1 MKKSVVALIAAGLF
15 LVALYLALQPPPSN
29 YTTTTTS
36 PAATTTTAEK
46 TTTPQTNARQTT
58 TTPEK
63 PLGAQTTAT
72 PAAQQPRMVY
82 VPAIEVEIEAPTAV
96 NTTKLP
102 IHLNYTIVIRNRG
115 NGTGVVLLGDE
126 TYVIAPGQEVRIA
139 ANKTVWWAG
148 EHSVEAV
155 VNGTRYVKAVRLY
168 YYAPRL
174 QAEPV
179 YINATKLPANLTV
192 AVRVSNL
199 GNLTAWVGGVAVAPG
214 ETKAISMT
222 ISVEAAGTYVVEI
235 GGVEVSVTVRYYVA
249 AFDWRVGG
257 PSEVEALPG
266 ETYAAWL
273 WIKNTGNATA
283 TLSIDGRAFALA
295 PGEELNITKTITVGA
310 AGTYNVEFRVTGSLN
325 ATLRHTIQVKVVAPK
340 VEIVLWS
347 PEVKRRWPPP
357 NGTDDASLSAV
368 NKTVAL
374 RWGYIITTNATRRT
388 VTLAVAGPGGV
399 DYYKLAPGAAASKN
413 YTETAQAPGEKTLEV
428 KVNSTTYRLKVYLTL
443 TPPRIT
449 VRDISRIEF
458 TDSRR
463 LLGLKLRCRVE
474 GFNIETTLDILRV
487 TGTLTYT
494 PTGRAMS
501 GQITVRS
508 VLGTNTG
515 DYSGKIEGGSG
526 SLSLN
531 VAGHNIYVE
540 FTTSPL
546 KITKVLVDG
555 TPYSCD
561 VPIELV
567 PPIFYKEKPT
577 AADEPA
583 TQYVSSLLSAF
594 ARGDSDKPQSI
605 TWNGEY
611 VEVIDKGGNVLR
623 VYLGRGEI
631 RIEGPLTAVIV
642 ISQ

>member
-1 MKKSVVALIAAGLF
+1 MNKTAIGLIALGIALI
-15 LVALYLALQPPPSN
+15 VAYLALQQPPAPPGGVA
-29 YTTTTTS
+29 TTPATTPTATTATATS
-36 PAATTTTAEK
+36 QPPTTTAEK
-46 TTTPQTNARQTT
+46 
-58 TTPEK
+58 PETK
-63 PLGAQTTAT
+63 TQTAT
-72 PAAQQPRMVY
+72 PTSTAQPPRVVY
-82 VPAIEVEIEAPTAV
+82 APSIEVAVEAPGV
-96 NTTKLP
+96 INTTRLP
-102 IHLNYTIVIRNRG
+102 IYISYTIVVKNSG
-115 NGTGVVLLGDE
+115 NGTGVAVVGGVPYE
-126 TYVIAPGQEVRIA
+126 VAPGQVVRIA
-139 ANKTVWWAG
+139 ENKTVWWAG

-155 VNGTRYVKAVRLY
+155 VNGTRHVKAVKVY

-179 YINATKLPANLTV
+179 YINATRLPANFTV
-192 AVRVSNL
+192 TVRVSNL

-214 ETKAISMT
+214 ETKAINMT
-222 ISVEAAGTYVVEI
+222 ISVDAAGSYVVEM
-235 GGVEVSVTVRYYVA
+235 GGVEVPVTVRYYAA
-249 AFDWRVGG
+249 AFGWRVGG
-257 PSEVEALPG
+257 VSEVEALPG

-283 TLSIDGRAFALA
+283 SLSIDGKVFALA
-295 PGEELNITKTITVGA
+295 PGEELNTTKTITVGA
-310 AGTYNVEFRVTGSLN
+310 AGTYNVEFRVAGSLN
-325 ATLRHTIQVKVVAPK
+325 ATLRHTIQVKVVTPK

-347 PEVKRRWPPP
+347 PEVRRRWPPP

-368 NKTVAL
+368 SKTVAL
-374 RWGYIITTNATRRT
+374 TWGYIITTNATRRT
-388 VTLAVAGPGGV
+388 VALAVEGPGGV
-399 DYYKLAPGAAASKN
+399 DYYKLTPGAAASKN
-413 YTETAQAPGEKTLEV
+413 YTETAQAPGEKTLEI

-458 TDSRR
+458 TDNRG
-463 LLGLKLRCRVE
+463 LLGLKLRCRV
-474 GFNIETTLDILRV
+474 GDFSRETTLDILKV

-494 PTGRAMS
+494 PTGRAVS

-546 KITKVLVDG
+546 KVTRVLVDG
-555 TPYSCD
+555 APYSCD
-561 VPIELV
+561 VPTELV
-567 PPIFYKEKPT
+567 PPIFYREKPT
-577 AADEPA
+577 ATDEPA
-583 TQYVSSLLSAF
+583 TQYVFRLLSAF

-611 VEVIDKGGNVLR
+611 VEAVDRGGNTLR
-623 VYLGRGEI
+623 VYLGGGEI
-631 RIEGPLTAVIV
+631 RIEGPLTATIV

>member
-1 MKKSVVALIAAGLF
+1 MHKSVIALLAAGLF
-15 LVALYLALQPPPSN
+15 FIALYLALQPPPSN

-36 PAATTTTAEK
+36 PAAATTTTEK
-46 TTTPQTNARQTT
+46 ITTPQTNARQTT
-58 TTPEK
+58 TTSEK
-63 PLGAQTTAT
+63 PPGTQTAATSTAQ
-72 PAAQQPRMVY
+72 PPRVVY

-102 IHLNYTIVIRNRG
+102 IYLNYTIVIRNRG
-115 NGTGVVLLGDE
+115 NGTGVVLRGDE

-139 ANKTVWWAG
+139 ANKTAEWAG

-155 VNGTRYVKAVRLY
+155 VNGTRYAKAVRVY

-192 AVRVSNL
+192 TVRVSNL

-214 ETKAISMT
+214 ETREINTT
-222 ISVEAAGTYVVEI
+222 ITVEAAGAYVVEI
-235 GGVEVSVTVRYYVA
+235 DGVDVPVAVRYYA
-249 AFDWRVGG
+249 AGFDWKVGG

-295 PGEELNITKTITVGA
+295 PGEAVNTTKTITVGA
-310 AGTYNVEFRVTGSLN
+310 AGTYNVEFRVAGSLN

-347 PEVKRRWPPP
+347 PEVKRSWPPP
-357 NGTDDASLSAV
+357 NGTDPTSLSV
-368 NKTVAL
+368 VSKTVAL
-374 RWGYIITTNATRRT
+374 TWGYVITTNATRRT
-388 VTLAVAGPGGV
+388 VALAVEGPGGV
-399 DYYKLAPGAAASKN
+399 DYYRLAPGAAASKN
-413 YTETAQAPGEKTLEV
+413 YTETVQVPGEKTLEV

-443 TPPRIT
+443 TPPKIT
-449 VRDISRIEF
+449 VKDISRIEF
-458 TDSRR
+458 TDGRR
-463 LLGLKLRCRVE
+463 LLGLQLKCRSKDGEVSPT
-474 GFNIETTLDILRV
+474 FDILRV

-494 PTGRAMS
+494 PTGRAVS
-501 GQITVRS
+501 GQITVKS
-508 VLGTNTG
+508 VDTYTG

-531 VAGHNIYVE
+531 VIGRRIDVE
-540 FTTSPL
+540 FDTSPL

-555 TPYSCD
+555 TPYSCA

-567 PPIFYKEKPT
+567 PPILYKEKPT
-577 AADEPA
+577 AVDVPA

-594 ARGDSDKPQSI
+594 ARGDSDKPQSVE
-605 TWNGEY
+605 WNGEY
-611 VEVIDKGGNVLR
+611 VEAVDKGGNTLR
-623 VYLGRGEI
+623 VYLGGGEI
-631 RIEGPLTAVIV
+631 RIEGPLTAAIV

>member
-1 MKKSVVALIAAGLF
+1 MKKSVVALLAAGLF
-15 LVALYLALQPPPSN
+15 FIALYLALQPPPSN
-29 YTTTTTS
+29 YTTNTTS
-36 PAATTTTAEK
+36 PAATTTTTEK
-46 TTTPQTNARQTT
+46 TTTPQTNARQA
-58 TTPEK
+58 TPEK
-63 PLGAQTTAT
+63 PPETQITAT
-72 PAAQQPRMVY
+72 PTAQPPRMVY
-82 VPAIEVEIEAPTAV
+82 VPDIKVEIEAPTAV

-102 IHLNYTIVIRNRG
+102 IYLNYTIVIRNRG
-115 NGTGVVLLGDE
+115 NGTSIVLLGGE
-126 TYVIAPGQEVRIA
+126 TYIIAPGQEVRKA

-155 VNGTRYVKAVRLY
+155 VNGTRHVKAVRVY

-179 YINATKLPANLTV
+179 YINTTKLPANLTV
-192 AVRVSNL
+192 TVRVSNL

-214 ETKAISMT
+214 ETKAINMT
-222 ISVEAAGTYVVEI
+222 ISVEAAGTYVVEMD
-235 GGVEVSVTVRYYVA
+235 GVKVPVTVRYYVA

-295 PGEELNITKTITVGA
+295 PGEELNTTKTITVGA
-310 AGTYNVEFRVTGSLN
+310 AGVYNVEFRVAGSLN
-325 ATLRHTIQVKVVAPK
+325 ATLSHAIRVKVVAPK

-347 PEVKRRWPPP
+347 PEVRRRWLPP

-368 NKTVAL
+368 SKTVAL
-374 RWGYIITTNATRRT
+374 TWGYIITTNATRRT
-388 VTLAVAGPGGV
+388 VVLAVEGPGGV
-399 DYYKLAPGAAASKN
+399 DYYRLTPGGAASKN
-413 YTETAQAPGEKTLEV
+413 YTETVQVPGEKTLEV
-428 KVNSTTYRLKVYLTL
+428 KVNSTTYKLKVSLTL
-443 TPPRIT
+443 TPPRVT
-449 VRDISRIEF
+449 VKDISRIEF

-463 LLGLKLRCRVE
+463 LLGLKLSCRSGSVE
-474 GFNIETTLDILRV
+474 ASIVLDILSV

-494 PTGRAMS
+494 HTGRAVS
-501 GQITVRS
+501 GQITVNS
-508 VLGTNTG
+508 AGGTYTG
-515 DYSGKIEGGSG
+515 DYKGTIEGGKG

-531 VAGHNIYVE
+531 VIGRRIDVE
-540 FTTSPL
+540 FTISPL

-561 VPIELV
+561 VPTELV
-567 PPIFYKEKPT
+567 PPILYKEKPT
-577 AADEPA
+577 AADVPA
-583 TQYVSSLLSAF
+583 TQYVSYLLSTF
-594 ARGDSDKPQSI
+594 AREDSDKPQSI

-611 VEVIDKGGNVLR
+611 VEAIDKGGNTLR
-623 VYLGRGEI
+623 VYFGGGEI
-631 RIEGPLTAVIV
+631 RIEGPLTATIT

>member
-1 MKKSVVALIAAGLF
+1 MKKSVVALLAAGLF
-15 LVALYLALQPPPSN
+15 FIALYLALQPPPSN
-29 YTTTTTS
+29 YTTNTTS
-36 PAATTTTAEK
+36 PASTTTTTEK

-58 TTPEK
+58 TTSEK
-63 PLGAQTTAT
+63 PPGTQTTTT
-72 PAAQQPRMVY
+72 PTAQPPRVVY

-102 IHLNYTIVIRNRG
+102 IYLNYTIVIRNRG

-126 TYVIAPGQEVRIA
+126 TYVIAPGQVVRKA
-139 ANKTVWWAG
+139 ENKTVWWAG

-155 VNGTRYVKAVRLY
+155 VNGTRYTKAVRVY

-192 AVRVSNL
+192 TVKVSNL

-214 ETKAISMT
+214 ETKAINTT
-222 ISVEAAGTYVVEI
+222 ISVEAAGSYVVEI
-235 GGVEVSVTVRYYVA
+235 DGVEVPVTVRYYAA

-283 TLSIDGRAFALA
+283 SLSIDGRAFALA
-295 PGEELNITKTITVGA
+295 PGEALNTTKTITVGA
-310 AGTYNVEFRVTGSLN
+310 AGVYNVEFRVTGSLN

-347 PEVKRRWPPP
+347 PEVRRSWPPP
-357 NGTDDASLSAV
+357 NGTDSTSLSAV
-368 NKTVAL
+368 SKTAAL
-374 RWGYIITTNATRRT
+374 TWGYIITTNATKRA
-388 VTLAVAGPGGV
+388 VALAVEGPGGV
-399 DYYKLAPGAAASKN
+399 DYYRLAPGAAASKN
-413 YTETAQAPGEKTLEV
+413 YTETVQVPGEKTLEV
-428 KVNSTTYRLKVYLTL
+428 RVNSTTYKLKVSLTL

-449 VRDISRIEF
+449 VKDISRIEF
-458 TDSRR
+458 TDNRR
-463 LLGLKLRCRVE
+463 LLGLKLSCRSGSVE
-474 GFNIETTLDILRV
+474 VSIVLDIVRV

-494 PTGRAMS
+494 PTGRAVS
-501 GQITVRS
+501 GQITVNS
-508 VLGTNTG
+508 AGGTYTG
-515 DYSGKIEGGSG
+515 DYKGSIEGGKG

-531 VAGHNIYVE
+531 VMGRRIDVE
-540 FTTSPL
+540 FDTSPL
-546 KITKVLVDG
+546 KITRVLVDG
-555 TPYSCD
+555 TPYSCN
-561 VPIELV
+561 VPTELV
-567 PPIFYKEKPT
+567 PPILYKEKPT
-577 AADEPA
+577 AVDEPA

-611 VEVIDKGGNVLR
+611 VEAVDKGGNTLR
-623 VYLGRGEI
+623 VYLGGGEI
-631 RIEGPLTAVIV
+631 RIEGPLTATIT

>member
-1 MKKSVVALIAAGLF
+1 MNKTAIGLIALGIALIAA
-15 LVALYLALQPPPSN
+15 YLALQQPPAPPGGVATTPATTP
-29 YTTTTTS
+29 TTTKATATS
-36 PAATTTTAEK
+36 QPPTTTAEK
-46 TTTPQTNARQTT
+46 
-58 TTPEK
+58 PETK
-63 PLGAQTTAT
+63 TQTAT
-72 PAAQQPRMVY
+72 PTSTAQPPRVVY
-82 VPAIEVEIEAPTAV
+82 APSIEVAVEAPGV
-96 NTTKLP
+96 INTTRLP
-102 IHLNYTIVIRNRG
+102 IYINYTIVVKNSG
-115 NGTGVVLLGDE
+115 NGTGVAVVGGVPYE
-126 TYVIAPGQEVRIA
+126 VAPGKVVRIA

-155 VNGTRYVKAVRLY
+155 VNGTRHVKAVRVY

-192 AVRVSNL
+192 TVRVSNL

-214 ETKAISMT
+214 ETKAINTT
-222 ISVEAAGTYVVEI
+222 ISVEAAGSHVVEI
-235 GGVEVSVTVRYYVA
+235 GGVEVPVTVRYYA
-249 AFDWRVGG
+249 AGFDWRMGG

-295 PGEELNITKTITVGA
+295 PGEALNTTKTITVGT
-310 AGTYNVEFRVTGSLN
+310 AGIYNVEFRVTGSLN

-347 PEVKRRWPPP
+347 PEVRRGWPPP
-357 NGTDDASLSAV
+357 NGTDSTSLSAV
-368 NKTVAL
+368 SKTVAL
-374 RWGYIITTNATRRT
+374 AWGYVITTNATRRA
-388 VTLAVAGPGGV
+388 VALAVEGPGGV
-399 DYYKLAPGAAASKN
+399 DYYRLAPGAAASKN
-413 YTETAQAPGEKTLEV
+413 YTETVQAPGEKTLEV
-428 KVNSTTYRLKVYLTL
+428 KVNSTTYKLKVSLTL
-443 TPPRIT
+443 TPPKVT
-449 VRDISRIEF
+449 VKDISKIEF

-463 LLGLKLRCRVE
+463 LLGLKLSCRSGSVE
-474 GFNIETTLDILRV
+474 ASVVLDIVRV

-494 PTGRAMS
+494 PTGRAVS
-501 GQITVRS
+501 GQITVNS
-508 VLGTNTG
+508 AGGTYTG
-515 DYSGKIEGGSG
+515 DYRGTIEGGKG

-531 VAGHNIYVE
+531 VMGHNIYVE
-540 FTTSPL
+540 FDTSPL

-561 VPIELV
+561 VPTALV

-577 AADEPA
+577 ATDEPA

-611 VEVIDKGGNVLR
+611 VEAIDKGGNTLK
-623 VYLGRGEI
+623 VYLGGGQI
-631 RIEGPLTAVIV
+631 RIEGPLTATIV

>member
-1 MKKSVVALIAAGLF
+1 MKKSVVALLAAGLF
-15 LVALYLALQPPPSN
+15 FIALYLALQPPPSN
-29 YTTTTTS
+29 YTTNTTS
-36 PAATTTTAEK
+36 PAATTTTTEK

-58 TTPEK
+58 TTSEK
-63 PLGAQTTAT
+63 PPETHTTAT
-72 PAAQQPRMVY
+72 PAAQPPRVIY
-82 VPAIEVEIEAPTAV
+82 VPVIEVEIEAPTAV

-102 IHLNYTIVIRNRG
+102 IYLNYTIVIRNRG
-115 NGTGVVLLGDE
+115 NGTGVVLLGNE
-126 TYVIAPGQEVRIA
+126 TYVIAPGQEVRKA

-148 EHSVEAV
+148 EHSVEAA
-155 VNGTRYVKAVRLY
+155 VNGTRHVKAVRVY

-179 YINATKLPANLTV
+179 YINATRLPANFTV
-192 AVRVSNL
+192 TARVSNL

-214 ETKAISMT
+214 ETKAINMT
-222 ISVEAAGTYVVEI
+222 ISVKAAGTYVVEI
-235 GGVEVSVTVRYYVA
+235 DGVEVPVTVRYYVA

-283 TLSIDGRAFALA
+283 TLSIDGRSFALA
-295 PGEELNITKTITVGA
+295 PGEELNITKTITVGT
-310 AGTYNVEFRVTGSLN
+310 AGVYNVEFRVAGSLN

-347 PEVKRRWPPP
+347 PEVRRGWPPP
-357 NGTDDASLSAV
+357 NGTDYTSLSV
-368 NKTVAL
+368 VSKTAAL
-374 RWGYIITTNATRRT
+374 TWGYIITTNATKRT
-388 VTLAVAGPGGV
+388 VTLAVEGPGGV
-399 DYYKLAPGAAASKN
+399 DYYRLAPGAAASKN

-458 TDSRR
+458 TDNRR

-474 GFNIETTLDILRV
+474 GFNIERTLDILRV

-494 PTGRAMS
+494 PTGRAVS
-501 GQITVRS
+501 GQITVK
-508 VLGTNTG
+508 LIDTYTG
-515 DYSGKIEGGSG
+515 DYSGKTEGGSG
-526 SLSLN
+526 SLDLT
-531 VAGHNIYVE
+531 VAGRNIYVE

-546 KITKVLVDG
+546 AITKVLVDG

-561 VPIELV
+561 VPTALI
-567 PPIFYKEKPT
+567 PPILYKEKPT
-577 AADEPA
+577 AVDVPA
-583 TQYVSSLLSAF
+583 TEYVFRLLSIF
-594 ARGDSDKPQSI
+594 ARVDSDRPWSVE
-605 TWNGEY
+605 WNGEY
-611 VEVIDKGGNVLR
+611 VEAVDRGGNTLR
-623 VYLGRGEI
+623 VYLGEREI
-631 RIEGPLTAVIV
+631 RIEGPLTATIV

>member
-1 MKKSVVALIAAGLF
+1 MKKSVVALLAAGLF
-15 LVALYLALQPPPSN
+15 FIALYLALQPPPSN
-29 YTTTTTS
+29 YTTNTTS
-36 PAATTTTAEK
+36 PAATTTTTEK

-58 TTPEK
+58 TTSEK
-63 PLGAQTTAT
+63 PPETHTTAT
-72 PAAQQPRMVY
+72 PVAQQPRVVY

-102 IHLNYTIVIRNRG
+102 IYLNYTIVIRNRG

-126 TYVIAPGQEVRIA
+126 TYVIAPGQEVRKA

-155 VNGTRYVKAVRLY
+155 VNGTRYAKAVRVY

-214 ETKAISMT
+214 ETKAINIT

-235 GGVEVSVTVRYYVA
+235 GGVEVPVTVRYYAA

-283 TLSIDGRAFALA
+283 TLSIDGRTFALA
-295 PGEELNITKTITVGA
+295 PGEELNITKTVTVGA
-310 AGTYNVEFRVTGSLN
+310 AGVYNVEFRVAGSLN
-325 ATLRHTIQVKVVAPK
+325 ATLRHTIQVKVVVPK

-347 PEVKRRWPPP
+347 PEVRRSWPPP
-357 NGTDDASLSAV
+357 NGTDYTSLSAV
-368 NKTVAL
+368 SKTAAL
-374 RWGYIITTNATRRT
+374 TWGYIITTNATKRT

-399 DYYKLAPGAAASKN
+399 DYYKLTPGAAASKN
-413 YTETAQAPGEKTLEV
+413 YTETAHAPGEKTLEI

-474 GFNIETTLDILRV
+474 GFNIEPTLDILRV

-494 PTGRAMS
+494 PTGRAVT
-501 GQITVRS
+501 GQITVKWFD
-508 VLGTNTG
+508 TYTG
-515 DYSGKIEGGSG
+515 DYNGKIEGRSG
-526 SLSLN
+526 SLNLT
-531 VAGHNIYVE
+531 VAGRKIYVE

-546 KITKVLVDG
+546 AITKVLVDD

-561 VPIELV
+561 IPTALI
-567 PPIFYKEKPT
+567 PPILYKEKPT
-577 AADEPA
+577 AANVPA
-583 TQYVSSLLSAF
+583 TEYVSRLLSAF

-611 VEVIDKGGNVLR
+611 VEAVDKGGNTLK
-623 VYLGRGEI
+623 VYFGGGQI
-631 RIEGPLTAVIV
+631 RIEGPLTATIT

>member
-1 MKKSVVALIAAGLF
+1 MNKTAIGLIALGIALI
-15 LVALYLALQPPPSN
+15 VAYLALQQPPAPPGGVA
-29 YTTTTTS
+29 TTPATTPTATTATATS
-36 PAATTTTAEK
+36 QPPTTTAEK
-46 TTTPQTNARQTT
+46 
-58 TTPEK
+58 PETK
-63 PLGAQTTAT
+63 TQTAT
-72 PAAQQPRMVY
+72 PTSTAQPPRVVY
-82 VPAIEVEIEAPTAV
+82 APSIEVAVEAPGV
-96 NTTKLP
+96 INTTRLP
-102 IHLNYTIVIRNRG
+102 IYINYTIVVKNSG
-115 NGTGVVLLGDE
+115 NGTGVAVVGGVPYE
-126 TYVIAPGQEVRIA
+126 VAPGQVVRIA
-139 ANKTVWWAG
+139 ENKTVWWAG

-155 VNGTRYVKAVRLY
+155 VNGTRHVKAVRVY

-192 AVRVSNL
+192 TVRVSNL

-214 ETKAISMT
+214 ETKAINTT
-222 ISVEAAGTYVVEI
+222 ISVEAAGSYVVEM
-235 GGVEVSVTVRYYVA
+235 GGVEVPVTVRYYAA

-257 PSEVEALPG
+257 VSEVEALPG

-283 TLSIDGRAFALA
+283 SLSIDGRAFALA
-295 PGEELNITKTITVGA
+295 PGEELNTTKTITVGA
-310 AGTYNVEFRVTGSLN
+310 AGVYNVEFRVAGSLN
-325 ATLRHTIQVKVVAPK
+325 ATLRHAIRVKVVAPK

-347 PEVKRRWPPP
+347 PEVRRGWPPL
-357 NGTDDASLSAV
+357 NGTDYTSLSV
-368 NKTVAL
+368 VSKTVAL
-374 RWGYIITTNATRRT
+374 TWGYVITTNATRRA
-388 VTLAVAGPGGV
+388 VALAVEGPGGV
-399 DYYKLAPGAAASKN
+399 DYYRLAPGAAASKN
-413 YTETAQAPGEKTLEV
+413 YTETVQAPGEKTLEV

-449 VRDISRIEF
+449 VKDISRIEF

-463 LLGLKLRCRVE
+463 LLGLELRCGVE
-474 GFNIETTLDILRV
+474 RTLDLLRV

-494 PTGRAMS
+494 PTGRAVS
-501 GQITVRS
+501 GQITVK
-508 VLGTNTG
+508 LIDTYTG

-531 VAGHNIYVE
+531 VAGRNIYVE

-546 KITKVLVDG
+546 AVTRMLVDG

-577 AADEPA
+577 AADVSA
-583 TQYVSSLLSAF
+583 TDYASSLLSAF

-611 VEVIDKGGNVLR
+611 VEAVDRGGNTLR
-623 VYLGRGEI
+623 VYLGGGEI
-631 RIEGPLTAVIV
+631 RIEGPLTATIV

>member
-1 MKKSVVALIAAGLF
+1 MNKTAIGLIALGIALI
-15 LVALYLALQPPPSN
+15 VAYLALQQPPAPPGGVA
-29 YTTTTTS
+29 TTPATTPTATTATATS
-36 PAATTTTAEK
+36 QPPTTTAEK
-46 TTTPQTNARQTT
+46 
-58 TTPEK
+58 PETK
-63 PLGAQTTAT
+63 TQTAT
-72 PAAQQPRMVY
+72 PTSTAQPPRVVY
-82 VPAIEVEIEAPTAV
+82 APSIEVAVEAPGV
-96 NTTKLP
+96 INTTRLP
-102 IHLNYTIVIRNRG
+102 IYINYTIVVKNSG
-115 NGTGVVLLGDE
+115 NGTGVAVVGGVPYE
-126 TYVIAPGQEVRIA
+126 VAPGQVVRIA

-155 VNGTRYVKAVRLY
+155 VNGTRHVKAVRVY

-192 AVRVSNL
+192 TVRVSNL

-214 ETKAISMT
+214 ETKAINTT
-222 ISVEAAGTYVVEI
+222 ISVEAAGSYVVEM
-235 GGVEVSVTVRYYVA
+235 GGVEVPVTVRYYAA

-257 PSEVEALPG
+257 ASEVEALPG

-295 PGEELNITKTITVGA
+295 PGEALNTTKTITVGA

-325 ATLRHTIQVKVVAPK
+325 ATLRHTIRVKVVAPK

-347 PEVKRRWPPP
+347 PEVRRGWPPP

-368 NKTVAL
+368 SKTAAL
-374 RWGYIITTNATRRT
+374 TWGYIITTNATRRT

-399 DYYKLAPGAAASKN
+399 DYYRLAPGTAASKN
-413 YTETAQAPGEKTLEV
+413 YTETAQAPGEKTLEI

-449 VRDISRIEF
+449 VKDISRIEF

-463 LLGLKLRCRVE
+463 LLGLKLSCRSGSEAASIV
-474 GFNIETTLDILRV
+474 LDIV
-487 TGTLTYT
+487 KATGTLTYT
-494 PTGRAMS
+494 PTGRAVS
-501 GQITVRS
+501 GQITVNTAS
-508 VLGTNTG
+508 GTSTG
-515 DYSGKIEGGSG
+515 HYSGKIEGGSG
-526 SLSLN
+526 SLSLD
-531 VAGHNIYVE
+531 VAGRNVYVE

-546 KITKVLVDG
+546 RITRVLVGG

-561 VPIELV
+561 VPTALI
-567 PPIFYKEKPT
+567 PPILYREKPT
-577 AADEPA
+577 AVEEPA
-583 TQYVSSLLSAF
+583 TQYVFRLLSAF
-594 ARGDSDKPQSI
+594 ARGDSDKPQSV

-611 VEVIDKGGNVLR
+611 VEAVDKGGNNLK
-623 VYLGRGEI
+623 VYLGEGQI
-631 RIEGPLTAVIV
+631 RIEGPLTATIV

>member
-1 MKKSVVALIAAGLF
+1 MNKTAIGLIALGIALIAA
-15 LVALYLALQPPPSN
+15 YMALQQPPAPPGGVATTPATTP
-29 YTTTTTS
+29 TTTTATATS
-36 PAATTTTAEK
+36 QPPTTTAEK
-46 TTTPQTNARQTT
+46 
-58 TTPEK
+58 PETK
-63 PLGAQTTAT
+63 TQTAT
-72 PAAQQPRMVY
+72 PTSTAQPPRVVY
-82 VPAIEVEIEAPTAV
+82 APSIEVAIEAPGV
-96 NTTKLP
+96 INTTRLP
-102 IHLNYTIVIRNRG
+102 IYINYTIVVKNSG
-115 NGTGVVLLGDE
+115 NGTGVAVVGGVPYE
-126 TYVIAPGQEVRIA
+126 VAPGQVVRIA
-139 ANKTVWWAG
+139 ENKTAWWAG

-155 VNGTRYVKAVRLY
+155 VNGTRYAKAVRVY

-192 AVRVSNL
+192 TARVSNL
-199 GNLTAWVGGVAVAPG
+199 GNLTARVGGVAVAPG
-214 ETKAISMT
+214 ETKAINTT
-222 ISVEAAGTYVVEI
+222 ITVKAAGTYVVEI
-235 GGVEVSVTVRYYVA
+235 GGVEVPVTVRYYTA
-249 AFDWRVGG
+249 GFDWRVGG

-295 PGEELNITKTITVGA
+295 PGEALNTTKTITVGA
-310 AGTYNVEFRVTGSLN
+310 AGVYNVEFRVTGTLN
-325 ATLRHTIQVKVVAPK
+325 VTLSHAIRVKVVAPK

-357 NGTDDASLSAV
+357 NGTDDASLSV
-368 NKTVAL
+368 VSKTAAL
-374 RWGYIITTNATRRT
+374 TWGYVITTNATRRT
-388 VTLAVAGPGGV
+388 VALTVEGPGGV

-413 YTETAQAPGEKTLEV
+413 YTETVQVPGEKTLEV
-428 KVNSTTYRLKVYLTL
+428 KVNSTTYKLKVSLTL
-443 TPPRIT
+443 TPPKIT
-449 VRDISRIEF
+449 VKDISRIEF

-463 LLGLKLRCRVE
+463 LLGLKLRCGVVE
-474 GFNIETTLDILRV
+474 ATIDILRV

-494 PTGRAMS
+494 PTGRAVS

-508 VLGTNTG
+508 VLGTSTG

-546 KITKVLVDG
+546 KVTRVLVDG

-561 VPIELV
+561 VPTELV

-577 AADEPA
+577 ATDEPA
-583 TQYVSSLLSAF
+583 TQYVFRLLSAF

-611 VEVIDKGGNVLR
+611 VEAVDRGGNTLR
-623 VYLGRGEI
+623 VYLGGGEI
-631 RIEGPLTAVIV
+631 RIEGPLTAAIV

>member
-1 MKKSVVALIAAGLF
+1 MHKSVIALLAAGLF
-15 LVALYLALQPPPSN
+15 FIALYLALQPPPSN

-36 PAATTTTAEK
+36 PAAATTTTEK
-46 TTTPQTNARQTT
+46 ITTPQTNARQTT
-58 TTPEK
+58 TTSEK
-63 PLGAQTTAT
+63 PPGTQTAATSTAQ
-72 PAAQQPRMVY
+72 PPRVVY

-102 IHLNYTIVIRNRG
+102 IYLNYTIVIRNRG
-115 NGTGVVLLGDE
+115 NGTGVVLRGDE
-126 TYVIAPGQEVRIA
+126 TYVIAPGQVVRIA
-139 ANKTVWWAG
+139 ANKTAWWAG

-155 VNGTRYVKAVRLY
+155 VNGTRYAKAVRVY

-192 AVRVSNL
+192 TVRVSNL

-214 ETKAISMT
+214 ETKAINTT
-222 ISVEAAGTYVVEI
+222 ITVEAAGAYVVEI
-235 GGVEVSVTVRYYVA
+235 DGVEVPVVVRYYA
-249 AFDWRVGG
+249 AGFDWRVGG

-295 PGEELNITKTITVGA
+295 PGEAVNTTKTITVGA
-310 AGTYNVEFRVTGSLN
+310 AGTYNVEFRVAGSLN

-347 PEVKRRWPPP
+347 PEVKRSWPPP
-357 NGTDDASLSAV
+357 NGTDPTSLSV
-368 NKTVAL
+368 VSKTVAL
-374 RWGYIITTNATRRT
+374 TWGYVITTNATRRT
-388 VTLAVAGPGGV
+388 VALAVEGPGGV
-399 DYYKLAPGAAASKN
+399 DYYRLAPGAAASKN
-413 YTETAQAPGEKTLEV
+413 YTETVQVPGEKTLEV

-443 TPPRIT
+443 TPPKIT
-449 VRDISRIEF
+449 VKDISRIEF
-458 TDSRR
+458 TDGRR
-463 LLGLKLRCRVE
+463 LLGLQLKCRSKDGEVSPT
-474 GFNIETTLDILRV
+474 FDILRV

-494 PTGRAMS
+494 PTGRAVS
-501 GQITVRS
+501 GQITVKS
-508 VLGTNTG
+508 VDTYTG

-531 VAGHNIYVE
+531 VIGRRIDVE
-540 FTTSPL
+540 FDTSPL

-555 TPYSCD
+555 TPYSCA

-567 PPIFYKEKPT
+567 PPILYKEKPT
-577 AADEPA
+577 AVDVPA

-594 ARGDSDKPQSI
+594 ARGDSDKPQSVE
-605 TWNGEY
+605 WNGEY
-611 VEVIDKGGNVLR
+611 VEAVDKGGNTLR
-623 VYLGRGEI
+623 VYLGGGEI
-631 RIEGPLTAVIV
+631 RIEGPLTAAIV

>member
-1 MKKSVVALIAAGLF
+1 MNKTAIGLIALGIALI
-15 LVALYLALQPPPSN
+15 VAYLALQQPPAPPGDVA
-29 YTTTTTS
+29 TTPATT
-36 PAATTTTAEK
+36 PTTTTA
-46 TTTPQTNARQTT
+46 TATSQPPTSTA
-58 TTPEK
+58 EK
-63 PLGAQTTAT
+63 PETKTQTAT
-72 PAAQQPRMVY
+72 PTSTAQPPRVVY
-82 VPAIEVEIEAPTAV
+82 APSIEVAVEAPGV
-96 NTTKLP
+96 INTTRLP
-102 IHLNYTIVIRNRG
+102 IYINYTIVVKNSG
-115 NGTGVVLLGDE
+115 NGTGVVVVGGVPYE
-126 TYVIAPGQEVRIA
+126 VAPGQVVRIA

-155 VNGTRYVKAVRLY
+155 VNGTRHVKAVRVY

-192 AVRVSNL
+192 TVRVSNL

-214 ETKAISMT
+214 ETKAINMT
-222 ISVEAAGTYVVEI
+222 ISVEAAGSYVVEM
-235 GGVEVSVTVRYYVA
+235 GGVEVPVTVRYYAA

-283 TLSIDGRAFALA
+283 TLSVDGRYVALA
-295 PGEELNITKTITVGA
+295 PGEALNTTKTITVGA
-310 AGTYNVEFRVTGSLN
+310 AGVYNVEFRVAGSFN
-325 ATLRHTIQVKVVAPK
+325 ATLRHAIRVKVVAPK

-347 PEVKRRWPPP
+347 PETKRGWPPP
-357 NGTDDASLSAV
+357 NGTDSTSLSAV

-374 RWGYIITTNATRRT
+374 TWGYIITTNATRRA
-388 VTLAVAGPGGV
+388 VALAVEGPGGV

-413 YTETAQAPGEKTLEV
+413 YTETVQVPGEKTLEI
-428 KVNSTTYRLKVYLTL
+428 KVNSTTYKLKVSLTL
-443 TPPRIT
+443 TPPRVT
-449 VRDISRIEF
+449 VKDIARIEF

-463 LLGLKLRCRVE
+463 LLGLKLSCRSGSVE
-474 GFNIETTLDILRV
+474 ASVVLDIVRV

-494 PTGRAMS
+494 PTGRAVS
-501 GQITVRS
+501 GQITVNS
-508 VLGTNTG
+508 AGGTYTG
-515 DYSGKIEGGSG
+515 DYKGTIEGGKG

-531 VAGHNIYVE
+531 VIGRRIDVE
-540 FTTSPL
+540 FDTSPL

-561 VPIELV
+561 VPTELV
-567 PPIFYKEKPT
+567 PPILYKEKPT
-577 AADEPA
+577 AVDVPA

-594 ARGDSDKPQSI
+594 ARGDSDRPRSVE
-605 TWNGEY
+605 WNGEY
-611 VEVIDKGGNVLR
+611 VEAIDKGGNTLR
-623 VYLGRGEI
+623 VYLGEGEI
-631 RIEGPLTAVIV
+631 RIEGPLTAALV

>member
-1 MKKSVVALIAAGLF
+1 MKTSVVALIAAGLF
-15 LVALYLALQPPPSN
+15 FIALYLALQPPPSN
-29 YTTTTTS
+29 YTTITTS
-36 PAATTTTAEK
+36 PDATTTPVEK
-46 TTTPQTNARQTT
+46 TTTPQTNTRQTT
-58 TTPEK
+58 TTSEK
-63 PLGAQTTAT
+63 PQETHTTAT
-72 PAAQQPRMVY
+72 PAAQPPRVVY

-102 IHLNYTIVIRNRG
+102 IYLNYTIVIRNRG

-139 ANKTVWWAG
+139 ENKTVWWAG

-155 VNGTRYVKAVRLY
+155 VNGTRYAKAVRVY

-179 YINATKLPANLTV
+179 YINATKLPVNLTV
-192 AVRVSNL
+192 TVRVSNL

-214 ETKAISMT
+214 ETKAINMT
-222 ISVEAAGTYVVEI
+222 ISVEAAGTYVVEM
-235 GGVEVSVTVRYYVA
+235 GGVEVPVTLRYYVA

-283 TLSIDGRAFALA
+283 SLSIDGRAFALA

-310 AGTYNVEFRVTGSLN
+310 AGVYNAEFRVAGSLN
-325 ATLRHTIQVKVVAPK
+325 ATLRHAIRVKVVAPK

-357 NGTDDASLSAV
+357 NGTDDASLSV
-368 NKTVAL
+368 LSKTAAL
-374 RWGYIITTNATRRT
+374 TWGYIITTNATKRA
-388 VTLAVAGPGGV
+388 VTLAVAGPGGA
-399 DYYKLAPGAAASKN
+399 DYYRLAPGAAASKN

-474 GFNIETTLDILRV
+474 GFNIETTIDILRV

-494 PTGRAMS
+494 PTGRAVS
-501 GQITVRS
+501 GQMTVRS
-508 VLGTNTG
+508 VFGTDTG
-515 DYSGKIEGGSG
+515 SYDGTIEGGRG
-526 SLSLN
+526 SSSLK
-531 VAGHNIYVE
+531 VAGRNMYVE

-546 KITKVLVDG
+546 AITKVLVDG

-567 PPIFYKEKPT
+567 PPVLYKEKPT
-577 AADEPA
+577 AAD
-583 TQYVSSLLSAF
+583 VSAIDYAFSLLSAF

-611 VEVIDKGGNVLR
+611 VEVIDRGGNVLR
-623 VYLGRGEI
+623 VYLGEREI
-631 RIEGPLTAVIV
+631 RIEGPLTATVV

>member
-1 MKKSVVALIAAGLF
+1 MNKTAIGLIALGIALI
-15 LVALYLALQPPPSN
+15 VAYLALQQPPAP
-29 YTTTTTS
+29 
-36 PAATTTTAEK
+36 PGDAATTPATTPTATTATATSQPPTTTAEK
-46 TTTPQTNARQTT
+46 
-58 TTPEK
+58 PETK
-63 PLGAQTTAT
+63 TQTAT
-72 PAAQQPRMVY
+72 PTSTAQPPRVVY
-82 VPAIEVEIEAPTAV
+82 APSIEVAVEAPGV
-96 NTTKLP
+96 INTTRLP
-102 IHLNYTIVIRNRG
+102 IYISYTIVVKNSG
-115 NGTGVVLLGDE
+115 NGTGVAVVGGVPYE
-126 TYVIAPGQEVRIA
+126 VAPGQVVRIA
-139 ANKTVWWAG
+139 ENKTVWWAG

-155 VNGTRYVKAVRLY
+155 VNGTRHVKAVKVY

-179 YINATKLPANLTV
+179 YINATRLPANFTV
-192 AVRVSNL
+192 TVRVSNL

-214 ETKAISMT
+214 ETKAINMT
-222 ISVEAAGTYVVEI
+222 ISVDAAGSYVVEM
-235 GGVEVSVTVRYYVA
+235 GGVEVPVTVRYYAA
-249 AFDWRVGG
+249 AFGWRVGG
-257 PSEVEALPG
+257 VSEVEALPG

-283 TLSIDGRAFALA
+283 SLSIDGKVFALA
-295 PGEELNITKTITVGA
+295 PGEELNTTKTITVGA
-310 AGTYNVEFRVTGSLN
+310 AGTYNVEFRVAGSLN
-325 ATLRHTIQVKVVAPK
+325 ATLRHTIQVKVVTPK

-347 PEVKRRWPPP
+347 PEVRRRWPPP

-368 NKTVAL
+368 SKTVAL
-374 RWGYIITTNATRRT
+374 TWGYIITTNATRRT
-388 VTLAVAGPGGV
+388 VALAVEGPGGV
-399 DYYKLAPGAAASKN
+399 DYYKLTPGAAASKN
-413 YTETAQAPGEKTLEV
+413 YTETAQAPGEKTLEI

-458 TDSRR
+458 TDNRG
-463 LLGLKLRCRVE
+463 LLGLKLRCRV
-474 GFNIETTLDILRV
+474 GDFSRETTLDILKV

-494 PTGRAMS
+494 PTGRAVS

-546 KITKVLVDG
+546 KVTRVLVDG
-555 TPYSCD
+555 APYSCD
-561 VPIELV
+561 VPTELV
-567 PPIFYKEKPT
+567 PPIFYREKPT
-577 AADEPA
+577 ATDEPA
-583 TQYVSSLLSAF
+583 TQYVFRLLSAF

-611 VEVIDKGGNVLR
+611 VEAVDRGGNTLR
-623 VYLGRGEI
+623 VYLGGGEI
-631 RIEGPLTAVIV
+631 RIEGPLTATIV